1 MSRDVKGCL
10 CAKKAHVLNK
20 EHAAMLGCQGVKR
33 RCQTKRP
40 LDTPLTPNAL
50 TGKNILY

>member
-1 MSRDVKGCL
+1 MSRDVKGCQG
-10 CAKKAHVLNK
+10 CQRMFVRQKAHVLNK

-40 LDTPLTPNAL
+40 KTPP
-50 TGKNILY
+50 